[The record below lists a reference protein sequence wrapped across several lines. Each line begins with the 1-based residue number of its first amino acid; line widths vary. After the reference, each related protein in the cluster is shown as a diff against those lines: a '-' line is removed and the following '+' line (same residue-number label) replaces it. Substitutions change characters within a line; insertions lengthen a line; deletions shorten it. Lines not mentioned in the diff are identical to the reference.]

1 MSSTTFFADGIDG
14 EVEFL
19 QLQHLITEYVTAI
32 QSMSVVLQIIDVDC
46 QYRGNFVHVMDDDG
60 AMPPSKRPRI
70 HALPLEDVPRAPP
83 RSAKL
88 LFDEFY
94 HRNPDPRAFRAMCRM
109 FNLNVRR
116 LHHTAASSN
125 LVHPCPGSG
134 VWWKTHSGH
143 SRAV

>member
-109 FNLNVRR
+109 SFQQFQLR
-116 LHHTAASSN
+116 L
-125 LVHPCPGSG
+125 LVPSG
-134 VWWKTHSGH
+134 YFKEGTGEADFDSENW
-143 SRAV
+143 